1 MKIKKFYK
9 GDKRILKGNVINYD
23 EELLQLIGKK
33 GIYQILKDIDIARR
47 DRANGFMGYSAEQVI
62 DEMEEIIKEAI
73 ALKNA

>member
-33 GIYQILKDIDIARR
+33 GIYQILKDIDKARR